1 MKKSNFPYLVFIFV
15 NFAVALSC
23 LFYPVSRDEFYYL
36 DLVNVQNPFL
46 EYGQSY
52 QFGNPRLG
60 QFFCNIISRNTILEV
75 LFGVFLFNAFIAAL
89 FLNIYRKLPDF
100 KQVNDLKKFLYVAA
114 FFIFFINY
122 FGEMFYYTPFS
133 SNYTFTHIFYLV
145 YVFVISEYYLHE
157 NKNLVRRIP
166 FFAIVIFGIAIGMG
180 NEHVPPVLVGISLL
194 AALIYFL
201 KKKTIPDWNL
211 IILPIFTIIGYAILF
226 FAPANKIKQKT
237 VGKSVLDIGLQDYL
251 ANWIR
256 IIKVYFYYNKEL
268 ILLVVF
274 IVVISIFWNKLL
286 EKIIFAKT
294 EILFWSLMF
303 FLPLVIVG
311 VSPLIDPRLLFFSN
325 SILLIVLFKIMIQ
338 IKDFKKIKLPL
349 NFASVFLFIF
359 FGMSMIMTFRAREN
373 YRNVISEIAQKSE
386 ITKDVE
392 LDQKFNYFT
401 AELGT
406 YLNRKIF
413 LESGAD
419 YLDQD
424 PLHDTAMEK
433 NLKNYYQ
440 LKTLKEK

>member
-1 MKKSNFPYLVFIFV
+1 MKKSNFPYLVFIFI

-36 DLVNVQNPFL
+36 NLVNVQNPFL

-75 LFGVFLFNAFIAAL
+75 LFGIFLFNAFIAAL

-180 NEHVPPVLVGISLL
+180 NEHVPPVLVAVSLL

-201 KKKTIPDWNL
+201 KKKTIPDWKL
-211 IILPIFTIIGYAILF
+211 IILPVFTIIGYAILF

-286 EKIIFAKT
+286 K
-294 EILFWSLMF
+294 
-303 FLPLVIVG
+303 
-311 VSPLIDPRLLFFSN
+311 
-325 SILLIVLFKIMIQ
+325 
-338 IKDFKKIKLPL
+338 
-349 NFASVFLFIF
+349 
-359 FGMSMIMTFRAREN
+359 
-373 YRNVISEIAQKSE
+373 
-386 ITKDVE
+386 
-392 LDQKFNYFT
+392 
-401 AELGT
+401 
-406 YLNRKIF
+406 
-413 LESGAD
+413 
-419 YLDQD
+419 
-424 PLHDTAMEK
+424 
-433 NLKNYYQ
+433 
-440 LKTLKEK
+440 

>member
-1 MKKSNFPYLVFIFV
+1 M
-15 NFAVALSC
+15 
-23 LFYPVSRDEFYYL
+23 
-36 DLVNVQNPFL
+36 
-46 EYGQSY
+46 
-52 QFGNPRLG
+52 
-60 QFFCNIISRNTILEV
+60 
-75 LFGVFLFNAFIAAL
+75 
-89 FLNIYRKLPDF
+89 
-100 KQVNDLKKFLYVAA
+100 
-114 FFIFFINY
+114 
-122 FGEMFYYTPFS
+122 
-133 SNYTFTHIFYLV
+133 
-145 YVFVISEYYLHE
+145 
-157 NKNLVRRIP
+157 
-166 FFAIVIFGIAIGMG
+166 
-180 NEHVPPVLVGISLL
+180 
-194 AALIYFL
+194 
-201 KKKTIPDWNL
+201 
-211 IILPIFTIIGYAILF
+211 
-226 FAPANKIKQKT
+226 
-237 VGKSVLDIGLQDYL
+237 GKSVLDIGLQDYL

-286 EKIIFAKT
+286 KKITFAKT
-294 EILFWSLMF
+294 EILFWSLLF

-338 IKDFKKIKLPL
+338 IKDLKNIKLPL

-359 FGMSMIMTFRAREN
+359 FGMSVIMTFRAQEN
-373 YRNVISEIAQKSE
+373 YRNVISEIAKKRE

-392 LDQKFNYFT
+392 VDQKFNYFT
-401 AELGT
+401 TEMSV